1 MLTKNQ
7 FALLSYIAARPAGE
21 PALSQRAIAQGTGKA
36 LGTVNGLVKELSA
49 MGCLDGA
56 NRITDAGL
64 AALAPYRVD
73 NAVIMAAGMGSR
85 YGGSKQVDG
94 IGPDGEILMEYSI
107 YDAIRAGFTK
117 VVFIIKPEMRELV
130 ETLCGRRV
138 AGMTAADGSP
148 VEVCYAYQDFSS
160 VPAFYSIPAER
171 TKPFGTGHAVLCARS
186 CVGEPFIVINADDYY
201 GVDAFRVIY
210 EELGRLKAEGEAT
223 MVGYRLDKTVS
234 EHGSVTRGV
243 CHVTDG
249 TLDRVVETFKLTVF
263 PDGTIRDVDKNP
275 EGDVYAPDTPVSM
288 NFWGFTPWIFTKL
301 EEYFNAFLRALPT
314 GELKKECLLPSMVG
328 ELIEKGQLRVSV
340 LYSDAKWFGMT
351 YHEDKDAVAAAL
363 KALHDAG
370 VYPPTLHG

>member
-1 MLTKNQ
+1 MK
-7 FALLSYIAARPAGE
+7 
-21 PALSQRAIAQGTGKA
+21 
-36 LGTVNGLVKELSA
+36 
-49 MGCLDGA
+49 
-56 NRITDAGL
+56 
-64 AALAPYRVD
+64 AAL
-73 NAVIMAAGMGSR
+73 VIMAAGMGSR

-210 EELGRLKAEGEAT
+210 EELERLEAEGEAT

-249 TLDRVVETFKLTVF
+249 KLDRVVETFKLTVF
-263 PDGTIRDVDKNP
+263 PDGTIRDVD
-275 EGDVYAPDTPVSM
+275 
-288 NFWGFTPWIFTKL
+288 
-301 EEYFNAFLRALPT
+301 
-314 GELKKECLLPSMVG
+314 
-328 ELIEKGQLRVSV
+328 
-340 LYSDAKWFGMT
+340 
-351 YHEDKDAVAAAL
+351 
-363 KALHDAG
+363 
-370 VYPPTLHG
+370 

>member
-1 MLTKNQ
+1 MK
-7 FALLSYIAARPAGE
+7 
-21 PALSQRAIAQGTGKA
+21 
-36 LGTVNGLVKELSA
+36 
-49 MGCLDGA
+49 
-56 NRITDAGL
+56 
-64 AALAPYRVD
+64 AAL
-73 NAVIMAAGMGSR
+73 VIMAAGMGSR

-138 AGMTAADGSP
+138 AGMTAADRSP

-160 VPAFYSIPAER
+160 VPAFYSIPTER

-210 EELGRLKAEGEAT
+210 EELGRLEAEGEAT

-243 CHVTDG
+243 CHVNEQEA
-249 TLDRVVETFKLTVF
+249 R
-263 PDGTIRDVDKNP
+263 PRC
-275 EGDVYAPDTPVSM
+275 GDLQAHSISRRYHPRRGQKP
-288 NFWGFTPWIFTKL
+288 GGRR
-301 EEYFNAFLRALPT
+301 LRA
-314 GELKKECLLPSMVG
+314 
-328 ELIEKGQLRVSV
+328 
-340 LYSDAKWFGMT
+340 
-351 YHEDKDAVAAAL
+351 
-363 KALHDAG
+363 
-370 VYPPTLHG
+370 

>member
-1 MLTKNQ
+1 MK
-7 FALLSYIAARPAGE
+7 
-21 PALSQRAIAQGTGKA
+21 
-36 LGTVNGLVKELSA
+36 
-49 MGCLDGA
+49 
-56 NRITDAGL
+56 
-64 AALAPYRVD
+64 AAL
-73 NAVIMAAGMGSR
+73 VIMAAGMGSR

-210 EELGRLKAEGEAT
+210 EELGRLEAEGEAT

-249 TLDRVVETFKLTVF
+249 NTR
-263 PDGTIRDVDKNP
+263 PGC
-275 EGDVYAPDTPVSM
+275 GDLQAHGISRRHHPRRGQKP
-288 NFWGFTPWIFTKL
+288 GGRR
-301 EEYFNAFLRALPT
+301 LRA
-314 GELKKECLLPSMVG
+314 
-328 ELIEKGQLRVSV
+328 R
-340 LYSDAKWFGMT
+340 Y
-351 YHEDKDAVAAAL
+351 
-363 KALHDAG
+363 AG
-370 VYPPTLHG
+370 VHEFLGLYAVDLHKAGGIL